1 MLEQSGHGP
10 SDATLGSSGGSRAL
24 ITSAME
30 SRRID
35 SADDDHDRGL
45 AWLAEELEEKAAA
58 AIAAPA
64 AAAVAVAAAR

>member
-1 MLEQSGHGP
+1 
-10 SDATLGSSGGSRAL
+10 
-24 ITSAME
+24 ME